1 MVLRVHGVL
10 QLIWMTSG
18 NPQLMANQAP
28 IYRGRITFTVMT
40 LVILLSGCSQQRRG
54 DHQPAPHASPTAH
67 WDYGNTNGP
76 VHWGEL
82 NPDFSLCSKGLEQ
95 SPVNL
100 SGAPAAEH
108 PEFSIDYLPATLK
121 IIRHE
126 HVVDIIDNGHT
137 IQVNYDE
144 GSTITAGDTVYDL
157 MQYHFHAPSEHT
169 IDSRHSPM
177 EMHLVHQSPSGQLVV
192 VGVLIE
198 EGEHNPAF
206 EPVWRNLPHEAGEA
220 RHLEH
225 VTVNVD
231 DLLPRE
237 RSAYSYRGS
246 LTTPPCS
253 EGVRW
258 FVAVDPIQLSASQI
272 RAFTAIF
279 QGNNRP
285 VQPLNE
291 RIVTIEAED

>member
-1 MVLRVHGVL
+1 MQR
-10 QLIWMTSG
+10 
-18 NPQLMANQAP
+18 
-28 IYRGRITFTVMT
+28 RRITCTVM
-40 LVILLSGCSQQRRG
+40 LVAILLSGCSPERRDG
-54 DHQPAPHASPTAH
+54 HEPAAHSSDTAH
-67 WDYGNTNGP
+67 WDYGSRNGP
-76 VHWGEL
+76 AHWGEL

-100 SGAPAAEH
+100 SGAPASEH

-144 GSTITAGDTVYDL
+144 GSTITAGDTVYEL

-225 VTVNVD
+225 VTVNVRRPAAQGKVS
-231 DLLPRE
+231 LQLPGVPHD
-237 RSAYSYRGS
+237 STLQRGS
-246 LTTPPCS
+246 EMVRRRRSHPTVRKSDP
-253 EGVRW
+253 GVHR
-258 FVAVDPIQLSASQI
+258 DLPGQQSAGS
-272 RAFTAIF
+272 AF
-279 QGNNRP
+279 
-285 VQPLNE
+285 E
-291 RIVTIEAED
+291 